1 MPKDQ
6 TEAIVLRTF
15 NVGDQDKIAVFF
27 SRDRGILKGIAKGAR
42 KFGNRFGS
50 CLEPSSYINVYFY
63 EKENKELV
71 TVSNCDLLE
80 SFFDIQS
87 RLESAFT
94 LCYFSE
100 LIENSLPSRSE
111 EDTLFR
117 LLLQILRALKQEKE
131 LVFLTAY
138 FELWFL
144 KINGFFP
151 DMKKCK
157 KCHKNIETT
166 GWLSVK
172 RDGILCS
179 RCSPT
184 DREKISLEEISVY
197 SWILKNPPV
206 SEKKY
211 PFSREQIQNARKVL
225 KNLIVFHM
233 EKRPR
238 FPDDFKKHFN
248 TL

>member
-50 CLEPSSYINVYFY
+50 CLEPSSYIYIYFY
-63 EKENKELV
+63 EKENKDLV

-87 RLESAFT
+87 HLDTAFT
-94 LCYFSE
+94 LSYFSE
-100 LIENSLPSRSE
+100 LIENSLPAQSE
-111 EDTLFR
+111 DDTLFR
-117 LLLQILRALKQEKE
+117 LLLQILQALKQGKE

-151 DMKKCK
+151 DFKKCK
-157 KCHKNIETT
+157 KCRKSIEKI

-172 RDGILCS
+172 RDGILCPN
-179 RCSPT
+179 CSSS
-184 DREKISLEEISVY
+184 DREKISSEEISVY
-197 SWILKNPPV
+197 SWILKNPPAF
-206 SEKKY
+206 EKQY
-211 PFSREQIQNARKVL
+211 PFSREQIQKARKIL

-238 FPDDFKKHFN
+238 FPDDLKKHFSS
-248 TL
+248 

>member
-27 SRDRGILKGIAKGAR
+27 SRDRGILKGMAKGAR
-42 KFGNRFGS
+42 KFDNRFGS
-50 CLEPSSYINVYFY
+50 CLEPSSYITIYFY
-63 EKENKELV
+63 EKENKDLV

-87 RLESAFT
+87 HLETAFT
-94 LCYFSE
+94 LSYFSE
-100 LIENSLPSRSE
+100 LIENSFPAQSE

-117 LLLQILRALKQEKE
+117 LLLQILRALKKGKE

-151 DMKKCK
+151 DLIKCK
-157 KCHKNIETT
+157 KCRKNIEKT

-179 RCSPT
+179 RCRTT
-184 DREKISLEEISVY
+184 DKEKISSDEISVY
-197 SWILKNPPV
+197 SWILKNPPA

-211 PFSREQIQNARKVL
+211 PFSAEKIQKARKVL

-238 FPDDFKKHFN
+238 FPDDLKKHFS
-248 TL
+248 T

>member
-63 EKENKELV
+63 EKENKDLV

-87 RLESAFT
+87 HLETAFT

-100 LIENSLPSRSE
+100 LIENSLPARSE

-117 LLLQILRALKQEKE
+117 LLLKILRALKQRKE

-151 DMKKCK
+151 DLKKCK
-157 KCHKNIETT
+157 KCRKNIGKT

-172 RDGILCS
+172 RDGVLCS
-179 RCSPT
+179 RCGST
-184 DREKISLEEISVY
+184 EREKITSEEISVY
-197 SWILKNPPV
+197 SWILKNPPA

-211 PFSREQIQNARKVL
+211 PFSIEQIQNARKVL
-225 KNLIVFHM
+225 KNLIVFHI
-233 EKRPR
+233 ERRPR
-238 FPDDFKKHFN
+238 FPDDLKKHFN
-248 TL
+248 T